1 MAPPRRSDAGVSLVE
16 LLIYMLLAVVVLT
29 MIAAILINSLRA
41 ESTVRASA
49 QATSTA
55 QLVAQSLNRGVH
67 NASALEVSTPAPGIT
82 VLRTRSIDST
92 SAGVWRCQAWAVV
105 NGEFRTTTSD
115 AAIVPPTTA
124 ASIANWLLLA
134 DETEPIGTDPIF
146 SIAADE
152 RSLSVAFT
160 VGSASG
166 VPVTLDTTIVSKQP
180 IPSTGKV
187 TSPCF

>member
-1 MAPPRRSDAGVSLVE
+1 MFPSRRSDAGVSLVE

-49 QATSTA
+49 EATSTA

-67 NASALEVSTPAPGIT
+67 NASALEVVDSGSQRHSASHP
-82 VLRTRSIDST
+82 SIDSS
-92 SAGVWRCQAWAVV
+92 SAGAWKCQAWAVV
-105 NGEFRTTTSD
+105 EGEFRTTTSNT
-115 AAIVPPTTA
+115 AIVPPSTA
-124 ASIANWLLLA
+124 AEVADWLLLA
-134 DETEPIGTDPIF
+134 NEAKTIGANPIF

-187 TSPCF
+187 TTPCF